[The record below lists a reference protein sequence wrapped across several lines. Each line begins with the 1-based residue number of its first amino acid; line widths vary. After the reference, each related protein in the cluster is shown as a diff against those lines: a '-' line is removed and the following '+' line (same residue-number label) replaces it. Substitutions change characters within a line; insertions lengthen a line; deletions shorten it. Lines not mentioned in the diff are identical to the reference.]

1 MARSINRLSAL
12 GVARLAL
19 PGLHHDGGGLY
30 LQVGAS
36 GSKSWTYRYMLAGR
50 AREMGLGPLQVVS
63 LAEAR
68 EKAAEAR
75 RLKFAGT
82 DPIAARSSAVLKSR
96 IGLQPSRTFMDCA
109 RQYIESHR
117 PEWKNDKHGTQWQ
130 ATLDTYVGPVF
141 GDMSVRDVDLGL
153 VMRVLEPIWRTK
165 TETASRL
172 RGRIERILDWA
183 TTAGYRQG
191 ENPARWRGHL
201 ENLLAKRSKVRKVK
215 HHPALPYTEVAAFLS
230 ELRDLDGIAPQAFEF
245 LILTAART
253 SEVLGARW
261 GEFDLENAIWTV
273 PASRIKA
280 GREHRVPLSQP
291 VMRILTKMA
300 GVRQGELVFQG
311 PKKGKPLSSMALL
324 AVLDRMGR
332 RDITAHGFRS
342 TFRDWAAE
350 RTNFPRDVA
359 EMALAHAIADKVEAA
374 YRRGDL
380 FEKRRKLMYAWAKH
394 CEAPATKGDVLE
406 FGASGSATISTHRQK
421 WRSTSRGILAAQ

>member
-12 GVARLAL
+12 GAARLTL

-75 RLKFAGT
+75 RLKFAGV
-82 DPIAARSSAVLKSR
+82 DPIAARDSAVLKAR
-96 IGLQPSRTFMDCA
+96 IGPRSSRTFMDCA
-109 RQYIESHR
+109 LQYIESHR
-117 PEWKNDKHGTQWQ
+117 PEWKNEKHGTQWQ
-130 ATLDTYVGPVF
+130 ATLDTYAGPVF
-141 GDMSVRDVDLGL
+141 GDVPVQDVDLAL
-153 VMRVLEPIWRTK
+153 VMRVLEPIWKTK

-215 HHPALPYTEVAAFLS
+215 HHPALPYAEVGPFLS
-230 ELRDLDGIAPQAFEF
+230 ALRGHEGVASQAFEF

-261 GEFDLENAIWTV
+261 DEFDLENAIWTV

-280 GREHRVPLSQP
+280 GREHRVPLSRP
-291 VMRILTKMA
+291 ATHILTQMA
-300 GVRQGELVFQG
+300 EVRQGDLVFPG
-311 PKKGKPLSSMALL
+311 PKKDKPLSSMALL

-380 FEKRRKLMYAWAKH
+380 FEKRQKLMQAWAKH
-394 CEAPATKGDVLE
+394 CEAQVSKGEVLE
-406 FGASGSATISTHRQK
+406 FKVSGSAPTPPTP
-421 WRSTSRGILAAQ
+421 TSHPRRPGILVKR